1 MARVTAGSV
10 QEPASFQ
17 SVSLF
22 QRERLFEVIKRVGR
36 GI

>member
-1 MARVTAGSV
+1 MAMVPAGSV

-17 SVSLF
+17 SVCLF
-22 QRERLFEVIKRVGR
+22 QRERLFEVSKRVGS